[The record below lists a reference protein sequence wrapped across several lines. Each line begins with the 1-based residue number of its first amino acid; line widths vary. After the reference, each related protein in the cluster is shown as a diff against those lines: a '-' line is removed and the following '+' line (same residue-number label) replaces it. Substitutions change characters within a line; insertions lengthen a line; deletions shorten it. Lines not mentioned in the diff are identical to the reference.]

1 MMMITTIR
9 ISASAPPT
17 APPIRAGSLD
27 RLPAPPASTHM
38 SKVQIISMTLV
49 FKRNKYLVRD
59 DSHFTIEN
67 SEPQF

>member
-27 RLPAPPASTHM
+27 RVPVPPDSTHM
-38 SKVQIISMTLV
+38 SKVQIINTRLV
-49 FKRNKYLVRD
+49 FKRNN
-59 DSHFTIEN
+59 T
-67 SEPQF
+67 